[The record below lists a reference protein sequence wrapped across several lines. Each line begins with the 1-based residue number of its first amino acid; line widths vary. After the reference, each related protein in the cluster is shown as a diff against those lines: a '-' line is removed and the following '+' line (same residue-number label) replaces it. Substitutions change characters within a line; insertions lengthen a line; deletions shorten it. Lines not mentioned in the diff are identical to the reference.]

1 MSSVGSASVNVDHI
15 PRAKGWFSLDR
26 QNAVRAVLA
35 TGMAAL
41 ARKYAIVPDAKV
53 GDLANLSILPV
64 FLAYEKL
71 DDQLFGVTKQR
82 YISGA
87 VAVAA
92 LCCVAGAT
100 FMEFDRKSLLL
111 YGGVC
116 GASVLI
122 ADSLSLQSHSFLA
135 KI

>member
-1 MSSVGSASVNVDHI
+1 MSSVGSASVNIDHI
-15 PRAKGWFSLDR
+15 PRSKGWFSLDR
-26 QNAVRAVLA
+26 QNLVRAVLA

-41 ARKYAIVPDAKV
+41 ARKYAIVPDSKL
-53 GDLANLSILPV
+53 GDLANLSVLPV

-71 DDQLFGVTKQR
+71 DDEAFPITHQR
-82 YISGA
+82 YISGS

-111 YGGVC
+111 YGGAC
-116 GASVLI
+116 GAAVLV